1 MLPELCTRR
10 VCGTCKLVPAK
21 SIIINVINPQK
32 HKLIKQIGRQPK
44 NDKRVLVCYMEQ
56 NLYDNHK
63 TLIIKSKLNIAFSRQ
78 AIRQYLKTEKFFRF
92 KEANNYNLL
101 NRSAKRLLK
110 LN

>member
-44 NDKRVLVCYMEQ
+44 NDKQSNRVLVCHMEQ

-63 TLIIKSKLNIAFSRQ
+63 TLIIKSKLNIPFLDK
-78 AIRQYLKTEKFFRF
+78 QYD
-92 KEANNYNLL
+92 NI
-101 NRSAKRLLK
+101 
-110 LN
+110 